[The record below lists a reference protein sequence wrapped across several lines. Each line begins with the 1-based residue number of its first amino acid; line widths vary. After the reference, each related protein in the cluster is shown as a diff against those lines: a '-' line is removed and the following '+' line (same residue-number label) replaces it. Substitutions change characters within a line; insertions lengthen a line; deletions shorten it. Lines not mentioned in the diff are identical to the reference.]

1 MINIK
6 KKFNSFIKYFKYLIK
21 KTLLKHP
28 NKTKNIFTNKFKF
41 KISNFNIYLISLIAL
56 LFIYLFYLSIPAYYT
71 KSWVQN
77 TIEDKLL
84 NEFKM
89 NFSISSEISYE
100 VLPSPHFVI
109 NNAKIINDNFKNPKE
124 LSEIKELKVF
134 VSQKNLYNK
143 KKLKIKSVLIN
154 KANFLINPNDFSYFD
169 KLFNNKFSDKKI
181 NIKNSNIFVKDVAG
195 ETVSITQISKSFIFY
210 DELKL
215 LNKIFLKGEVFKIPF
230 ILEIDKDLIG
240 KENNTIIDSKKLK
253 IKFKK
258 NSIKKNEII
267 NGLNNLSIFNSKLMT
282 KYNLK
287 DELLSFKS
295 LNSQVLNSKIDYEG
309 KLNLKPFNLII
320 DVSSQKINIK
330 KLFKNS
336 SILLELIKSKKLFH
350 ENLNITT
357 SLNSSNI
364 TNSNILDSIKINFN
378 AINGE
383 IDLNKSYILS
393 NKIGL
398 LKSDQSRLFIDN
410 DNLFFNGNFDLNVN
424 NSNYFF
430 SFFQTPKKYR
440 KPIKNIS
447 FDLNF
452 NFFKN
457 KLTIKDF
464 KIDKKKPNDG
474 VIDILDDFNL
484 DANQQISNLIV
495 FKNLV
500 NNLFS
505 VYEG

>member
-1 MINIK
+1 
-6 KKFNSFIKYFKYLIK
+6 
-21 KTLLKHP
+21 
-28 NKTKNIFTNKFKF
+28 
-41 KISNFNIYLISLIAL
+41 
-56 LFIYLFYLSIPAYYT
+56 
-71 KSWVQN
+71 
-77 TIEDKLL
+77 
-84 NEFKM
+84 
-89 NFSISSEISYE
+89 
-100 VLPSPHFVI
+100 
-109 NNAKIINDNFKNPKE
+109 
-124 LSEIKELKVF
+124 
-134 VSQKNLYNK
+134 
-143 KKLKIKSVLIN
+143 
-154 KANFLINPNDFSYFD
+154 
-169 KLFNNKFSDKKI
+169 
-181 NIKNSNIFVKDVAG
+181 
-195 ETVSITQISKSFIFY
+195 
-210 DELKL
+210 
-215 LNKIFLKGEVFKIPF
+215 
-230 ILEIDKDLIG
+230 
-240 KENNTIIDSKKLK
+240 
-253 IKFKK
+253 
-258 NSIKKNEII
+258 
-267 NGLNNLSIFNSKLMT
+267 MT